1 MYITLSFRL
10 LRTRCKKKL
19 NTVINWTHQTS
30 VLGLKSAKLTTTPT
44 SCLLTFAIDV
54 QADSYWEGLTK
65 HSVLLS
71 LAQELRQSLQVSRH
85 VSKRNDPFKA
95 HQQQQANISWI
106 LTCADSLR

>member
-19 NTVINWTHQTS
+19 NTVIN
-30 VLGLKSAKLTTTPT
+30 TTPT